1 MQIIKNSNIDF
12 INNSKFTIL
21 LSSALILASIFSL
34 VINKGPELS
43 IDFKG
48 GTLIAVNYTKP
59 VNINDLRSKLKTV
72 NMDGKNFDFS
82 SAEIK
87 HFGNESSVALR
98 IANIENEPEN
108 FSGKLIEVLKN
119 SFPDGYP
126 KNKNDFILSIGKV
139 SPKVGSELSGKAIM
153 AIIYAITLILIYI
166 SLRFE
171 FVFAIGAIAAIA
183 HDVTITLGI
192 FSILGYEI
200 SLPVVAAFLTIVG
213 YSLNDTIVINGNG
226 LDEDVLNEANLDEVE
241 TVLALTNDDEDNL
254 MVSVLVEKFS
264 KNKRTMALVN
274 KPNYSLLQSSLK
286 IDDLIDPRMST
297 VSSILKHVHKGT
309 IENAYT
315 ILNGEYEVIEADI
328 LETSELVNKEL
339 KTADLPDEIR
349 VGAILRNNNFMLPSS
364 KYIFQKDDTVILL
377 AKRDQLPLVENLFR
391 ISSI

>member
-72 NMDGKNFDFS
+72 NIDGENFDFS

-119 SFPDGYP
+119 YFPDGYP

-213 YSLNDTIVINGNG
+213 YSLNDTIVIFDRIRENLKTINKGSIVNTVNKSINES
-226 LDEDVLNEANLDEVE
+226 LSRTIVTSLTTFFVVLILFFFGGEVIRYFSF
-241 TVLALTNDDEDNL
+241 ALIIG
-254 MVSVLVEKFS
+254 VLVG
-264 KNKRTMALVN
+264 T
-274 KPNYSLLQSSLK
+274 Y
-286 IDDLIDPRMST
+286 
-297 VSSILKHVHKGT
+297 SSIFV
-309 IENAYT
+309 A
-315 ILNGEYEVIEADI
+315 
-328 LETSELVNKEL
+328 SLVVVYMQP
-339 KTADLPDEIR
+339 KT
-349 VGAILRNNNFMLPSS
+349 
-364 KYIFQKDDTVILL
+364 
-377 AKRDQLPLVENLFR
+377 
-391 ISSI
+391 

>member
-12 INNSKFTIL
+12 INNSKFTIF

-34 VINKGPELS
+34 IINNGPELS

-48 GTLIAVNYTKP
+48 GTLIAVKYTKP
-59 VNINDLRSKLKTV
+59 VNINDLRSKLKNV
-72 NMDGKNFDFS
+72 SISGQVFDFS

-87 HFGNESSVALR
+87 HFGNESSIAMR

-108 FSGKLIEVLKN
+108 FSSQLIEVLKN
-119 SFPDGYP
+119 SYSDAYP
-126 KNKNDFILSIGKV
+126 KDKNDFILSIGKV

-213 YSLNDTIVINGNG
+213 YSLNDTIVIFDRIREN
-226 LDEDVLNEANLDEVE
+226 LKVLKKDTIIDTVNRSINESLSRTIVTSLTTFFVVLILYFFGGEVIRYFSF
-241 TVLALTNDDEDNL
+241 ALIIGVIVGT
-254 MVSVLVEKFS
+254 
-264 KNKRTMALVN
+264 
-274 KPNYSLLQSSLK
+274 Y
-286 IDDLIDPRMST
+286 
-297 VSSILKHVHKGT
+297 SSIFVASLIVV
-309 IENAYT
+309 YMQP
-315 ILNGEYEVIEADI
+315 
-328 LETSELVNKEL
+328 
-339 KTADLPDEIR
+339 KT
-349 VGAILRNNNFMLPSS
+349 
-364 KYIFQKDDTVILL
+364 
-377 AKRDQLPLVENLFR
+377 
-391 ISSI
+391 